1 MLHLQGWRDASGVF
15 GGARRDG
22 GNALV
27 GLRHS
32 NDRFRLKNGF
42 AAVAIAASLAAATPA
57 SAAPLDSTACRSA
70 RAAAFSKGPTLA
82 PQPMTIVAVGSSS
95 TEGIPRNARDKI
107 YPAALEQALSR
118 YWPNVAVKVA
128 NRGKGG
134 ETMAQTLTRFDN
146 EVLAMKPS
154 LVIWQLGVNDVL
166 RYRGVDGRREEIQSG
181 LKSLADQGIPVVL
194 LDLQYAPAVTADPD
208 AMPMQDLIDEA
219 VRNGPGR
226 VFHFRRFAAMK
237 ELSEKQQVPTSEMT
251 DGDNLHMTDA
261 MHACVGDLLA
271 EMIAAR
277 PLVASTKR

>member
-1 MLHLQGWRDASGVF
+1 MGATHLLGS
-15 GGARRDG
+15 
-22 GNALV
+22 
-27 GLRHS
+27 RHS
-32 NDRFRLKNGF
+32 DGRLRLRNGLT
-42 AAVAIAASLAAATPA
+42 AVAVAACLASAAPVA
-57 SAAPLDSTACRSA
+57 AAPLDSAACRST
-70 RAAAFSKGPTLA
+70 RAVAFSKGPTLP

-118 YWPNVAVKVA
+118 LWPNVAVKVA

-134 ETMAQTLTRFDN
+134 ETMAQTLMRFDN
-146 EVLAMKPS
+146 EVLAMNPA

-166 RYRGVDGRREEIQSG
+166 RFRGVEGRREEIQAG
-181 LKSLADQGIPVVL
+181 LKRLADRGIPVVL

-208 AMPMQDLIDEA
+208 TMPMQELIDEA

-237 ELSEKQQVPTSEMT
+237 ELSEKHEVPTSEMT

-277 PLVASTKR
+277 PVVASTRR